1 MDLISGNIDAD
12 LSLTGDSNFFFFYQK
27 CICPRLIFI
36 SLYFIIWTLTMHW
49 ILYSTLCLYLSR
61 FEIYLFLSYLVSFW
75 LDCKISVISDVMYGQ
90 WMHKKWDKCIRRVS
104 CINSES
110 STKQPK
116 DNIYLKHFLQMLMNW
131 GQIWPLSYVV
141 L

>member
-12 LSLTGDSNFFFFYQK
+12 LSLTGDSNFFFYQK

-61 FEIYLFLSYLVSFW
+61 FEIYLHVFSLILIR
-75 LDCKISVISDVMYGQ
+75 LQNQRVISDVMYGQ